1 MERAAKPLA
10 VAATIGMFIV
20 LLMGA
25 TVTNTGSGEGCG
37 DSWPLCHGEFIPEYA
52 FETMVEYSHRLVTG
66 VEGLLI
72 LGLSITAFP
81 LRRRYPELKALIPV
95 MVFTL
100 LLQSGMGA
108 WAVKSPQTPP
118 VMASHFGI
126 SLVCFASVFLVMR
139 VLWETTPV
147 TEEAARAVPAGY
159 RTLAWA
165 ALLWSVVVAYVGAYM
180 RHSGAELACYTWPL
194 CNGSLFPDL
203 SSPGIAAAWG
213 HRLAAVVALVLVA
226 WLELWSRRFKAATP
240 GPVPHQR
247 LGLGL
252 HRRPGARRRLRR
264 PLPAEPGQHAAPR
277 RPDGPLLRR
286 PRRWGEADDAAAA
299 RYGDASANR
308 DRSRPSPG
316 SLTPI
321 PLQRLA
327 RISSGV
333 AMVTPNAA
341 KISSRLESRSLRS

>member
-25 TVTNTGSGEGCG
+25 TVTNTGSAEGCG
-37 DSWPLCHGEFIPEYA
+37 NSWPLCHGEFIPEYA

-72 LGLSITAFP
+72 LGLSVTAFP
-81 LRRRYPELKALIPV
+81 LRRHYPELKLLIPL

-108 WAVKSPQTPP
+108 WAVKYPQTPP

-139 VLWETTPV
+139 VLWESTPIS
-147 TEEAARAVPAGY
+147 AAAVRAVPSGY

-165 ALLWSVVVAYVGAYM
+165 TFLWTIVVAYIGAYM

-194 CNGSLFPDL
+194 CNGSLIPDL
-203 SSPGIAAAWG
+203 SSPGVAVAWG
-213 HRLAAVVALVLVA
+213 HRLVALIALALVA
-226 WLELWSRRFKAATP
+226 WLAMWSRQFRTLRPDLYRTNLWALAFIVAQALAGAFVIVSRLSLASTLLHAA
-240 GPVPHQR
+240 
-247 LGLGL
+247 LMALL
-252 HRRPGARRRLRR
+252 FAALADGARRTSPQRHTSET
-264 PLPAEPGQHAAPR
+264 PVPAGTATAPAPVR
-277 RPDGPLLRR
+277 
-286 PRRWGEADDAAAA
+286 
-299 RYGDASANR
+299 
-308 DRSRPSPG
+308 
-316 SLTPI
+316 
-321 PLQRLA
+321 
-327 RISSGV
+327 
-333 AMVTPNAA
+333 
-341 KISSRLESRSLRS
+341 

>member
-1 MERAAKPLA
+1 MERAAKILA

-37 DSWPLCHGEFIPEYA
+37 NSWPLCHGVFIPEYA

-81 LRRRYPELKALIPV
+81 LRRRYPELKALIPL
-95 MVFTL
+95 MIFTL

-139 VLWETTPV
+139 VLWESTSV
-147 TEEAARAVPAGY
+147 TEAAARAVPNGY

-165 ALLWSVVVAYVGAYM
+165 ALLWSVVVAYIGAYM

-194 CNGSLFPDL
+194 CNGSLVPDL

-213 HRLAAVVALVLVA
+213 HRLVAVMALVLVA
-226 WLELWSRRFKAATP
+226 WMALWSRRFAA
-240 GPVPHQR
+240 Q
-247 LGLGL
+247 
-252 HRRPGARRRLRR
+252 
-264 PLPAEPGQHAAPR
+264 
-277 RPDGPLLRR
+277 RPD
-286 PRRWGEADDAAAA
+286 
-299 RYGDASANR
+299 
-308 DRSRPSPG
+308 
-316 SLTPI
+316 
-321 PLQRLA
+321 LA
-327 RISSGV
+327 RISSLGTGLHRRAGGGRGFV
-333 AMVTPNAA
+333 VL
-341 KISSRLESRSLRS
+341 SRLTLASTLLHAALMALLFAALADGARRTLPQRRTSEAPLPSGAAPAPAPAR

>member
-1 MERAAKPLA
+1 MERAAKILA
-10 VAATIGMFIV
+10 VAGTIGMFVV

-81 LRRRYPELKALIPV
+81 LRRSYPELKALIPL

-108 WAVKSPQTPP
+108 WTVKSPQTPA

-139 VLWETTPV
+139 VLWETMPV
-147 TEEAARAVPAGY
+147 TEAAARAVPAGY

-165 ALLWSVVVAYVGAYM
+165 ALHWSVVVAYVGAYM

-194 CNGSLFPDL
+194 CNGSLIPDL

-226 WLELWSRRFKAATP
+226 WLAFWSRRFEA
-240 GPVPHQR
+240 
-247 LGLGL
+247 
-252 HRRPGARRRLRR
+252 RRPDLYRISLWASVFIVAQAAAGAFVVLSRLTLASTLLHAALMALLFAALADGARRTLPQKRASET
-264 PLPAEPGQHAAPR
+264 PLPSGALTA
-277 RPDGPLLRR
+277 
-286 PRRWGEADDAAAA
+286 
-299 RYGDASANR
+299 
-308 DRSRPSPG
+308 PSP
-316 SLTPI
+316 
-321 PLQRLA
+321 A
-327 RISSGV
+327 R
-333 AMVTPNAA
+333 
-341 KISSRLESRSLRS
+341 

>member
-1 MERAAKPLA
+1 MERAAKILA
-10 VAATIGMFIV
+10 VAATIGMFVV

-95 MVFTL
+95 MIVTL

-108 WAVKSPQTPP
+108 WAVKSPQSPP

-139 VLWETTPV
+139 VLWETSPITD
-147 TEEAARAVPAGY
+147 EAARAVPAGY

-165 ALLWSVVVAYVGAYM
+165 TLLWTVVVAYVGAYM

-194 CNGSLFPDL
+194 CNGSVIPDL
-203 SSPGIAAAWG
+203 ASPGVAVAWG
-213 HRLAAVVALVLVA
+213 HRLAAVIALALVA
-226 WLELWSRRFKAATP
+226 WLEFWSRRFKTQRPDLYRIAVWASVFIVAQALAGGFVVLSRLTLASTLLHAGLMALLFAALADGTRRTLP
-240 GPVPHQR
+240 QR
-247 LGLGL
+247 
-252 HRRPGARRRLRR
+252 RMSET
-264 PLPAEPGQHAAPR
+264 PLPSGATVPAPVR
-277 RPDGPLLRR
+277 
-286 PRRWGEADDAAAA
+286 
-299 RYGDASANR
+299 
-308 DRSRPSPG
+308 
-316 SLTPI
+316 
-321 PLQRLA
+321 
-327 RISSGV
+327 
-333 AMVTPNAA
+333 
-341 KISSRLESRSLRS
+341 